1 MCGPAL
7 APISLALSAVG
18 GVYSA
23 MQQNAIGKQNQA
35 IADAQAAQTREIG
48 RENER
53 KSRSRMERLI
63 AQQRGQFAARGVR
76 LDSVS
81 AERLGQEAG
90 EQQNV
95 EAQAQRFNT
104 DSRATALTNE
114 GLLHRAR
121 GKAGAFTGLLK
132 TGASTLTG
140 ALDLWPELAGT

>member
-1 MCGPAL
+1 MCDMGITAM
-7 APISLALSAVG
+7 ALSAVG
-18 GVYSA
+18 GAYSA

-35 IADAQAAQTREIG
+35 IADAQSAQTREIG
-48 RENER
+48 RANEQ
-53 KSRSRMERLI
+53 KSRSKMDRLI
-63 AQQRGQFAARGVR
+63 AQQRGQLAARGVR

-104 DSRATALTNE
+104 DSRATAQTNE

-121 GKAGAFTGLLK
+121 GQSGAFTGLLN
-132 TGASTLTG
+132 TGAGTLTG